1 MKTRFPARLTTMGVA
16 LSALTLLAGAA
27 QPDSDRSGEG
37 TQIEAEPVHPDAPLE
52 VGEHAPNFKLL
63 NADDKWVDLASTLER
78 GPVVLSFYRGV
89 WCPFCNKEL
98 KGLERVLPKME
109 ELGATVLALSPET
122 RDHVQENVEKNKLTF
137 DLLTDTDN
145 AVAKLFGLHFVLD
158 DKTVDKYEGY
168 GIDVATH
175 NGTGKHE
182 LPIPATYIIDTD
194 GVIAYAFVDED
205 YTKRAKTRD
214 IVKALE
220 KLVEGKKSDG

>member
-1 MKTRFPARLTTMGVA
+1 MKTRLPASLASMGIA

-27 QPDSDRSGEG
+27 QPDAARSGDV

-52 VGEHAPNFKLL
+52 VGDHAPNFKLR
-63 NADDKWVDLASTLER
+63 NADDEWVDLASTLER

-89 WCPFCNKEL
+89 WCPYCNKEL
-98 KGLERVLPKME
+98 KGLERVLPRMD
-109 ELGATVLALSPET
+109 ELGATVLALSPES

-137 DLLTDTDN
+137 DRLTDTDN
-145 AVAKLFGLHFVLD
+145 AVAKLFGLQFVLD

-194 GVIAYAFVDED
+194 GVIAFAFVDED

-214 IVKALE
+214 IVRALE
-220 KLVEGKKSDG
+220 KLVEDKKSDD